1 MMAGIAAGVWDD
13 ESAATRLVTGG
24 TMSQPSLPADTRQ
37 QRLRGWAKAVSRARL
52 FAAKA

>member
-1 MMAGIAAGVWDD
+1 
-13 ESAATRLVTGG
+13 VTGG